1 MRNLNT
7 SKEDVAE
14 VIAHDVTPLT
24 VNTDAS
30 AYARAGWIIILIGV
44 LGFLIWACTA
54 PLDRGV
60 PLAGVVTKESSR
72 KTIQHLGG
80 GTVQEILVKDGDVVK
95 EGQVLIR
102 MNSVQADSLA
112 QSSHA
117 QYIAARANEA
127 RLVAERDGKS
137 SLAYPE
143 DLKPYKDDPRA
154 AEAFSAQQQLFNAR
168 RMSLQNELGAVD
180 ENIAGLKVQ
189 VRGLQESRDSK
200 LQQKNILKEQLDN
213 MRDLSKD
220 GYVAR
225 SRMLDLERTY
235 AQVNGSISEDIGS
248 IGRTMSQITELT
260 LRRAQRLQDFQKEV
274 RASLADTQREA
285 EALGSRMKGQDFDVT
300 NSEVKAP
307 VNGTVV
313 GLNVFTRGGV
323 VGAGQ
328 KLMEIV
334 PSDDALV
341 VEGQLAVNLIDKVH
355 VGLPVELMFSAF
367 NANRTPHIPGTLIQ
381 VSADRTLDERTGQ
394 PYYKVRARV
403 TPEGAKLIAQKK
415 LEIQSGMPV
424 EMFVKTGERTMMS
437 YLLKPVFDRAKTSMS
452 ED

>member
-24 VNTDAS
+24 VNTDAG
-30 AYARAGWIIILIGV
+30 AYARAGWIIILVGV

-60 PLAGVVTKESSR
+60 PMSGVVTKESSR

-95 EGQVLIR
+95 EGQVLLR

-117 QYIAARANEA
+117 QYITARANEA

-143 DLKPYKDDPRA
+143 DLKQYKDDPRA

-168 RMSLQNELGAVD
+168 RLSLQNELGAVD

-285 EALGSRMKGQDFDVT
+285 EALSSRMKGQDFDVT

-323 VGAGQ
+323 VGPGQ

-403 TPEGAKLIAQKK
+403 TPEGATLIAHKK

>member
-7 SKEDVAE
+7 SKTDVAE

-30 AYARAGWIIILIGV
+30 AYARAGWIVILVGV

-60 PLAGVVTKESSR
+60 PLSGVVTKESSR

-95 EGQVLIR
+95 EGQVLVR

-137 SLAYPE
+137 ALTYPE
-143 DLKPYKDDPRA
+143 DLKLYKDDPRA
-154 AEAFSAQQQLFNAR
+154 AEAFSSQQQLFNAR

-285 EALGSRMKGQDFDVT
+285 EALGSRLKGQDFDVI

-355 VGLPVELMFSAF
+355 IGLPVELMFSAF

-403 TPEGAKLIAQKK
+403 TPEGAQMIAHKK